1 MTTRIA
7 VVGAGSVAQRHVEVL
22 QGLDDVRVV
31 SVTDPLAPAADT
43 LARAC
48 DGRAFADVDEALDAV
63 PVDAVY
69 VCVPP
74 FAHGLPER
82 SALARGLPLFVEKP
96 VAVDAA
102 TAESVLAAVTAA
114 GVVTGTG
121 YHWRCMDVVATAQD
135 LLADSPPALA
145 AGHWLDKRPPVGWW
159 ASSAK
164 SGGQVVEQL
173 THVIDLARLLL
184 GEAVEV
190 YAAGIRCHDDGA
202 NNHGADHGSS
212 NGAGDIDDAT
222 AATVRF
228 ASGAIATLAAT
239 SLLSAKRHAGLDIVT
254 RGSTLELSESGL
266 VVDDGVHRTEHRPG
280 EDPKVTVDREF
291 IEAVRG
297 QREST
302 RAPYREA
309 VLSHRLACAVS
320 ESARSGQPVRLDPV
334 PAEPR
339 R

>member
-7 VVGAGSVAQRHVEVL
+7 VVGAGSVAQRHVGVL

-31 SVTDPLAPAADT
+31 SVTDPMAKAADS

-48 DGRAFADVDEALDAV
+48 DGRAFASVDAALDAV

-74 FAHGLPER
+74 FAHGPAER

-96 VAVDAA
+96 VAVDVA

-121 YHWRCMDVVATAQD
+121 YHWRCMDVVATAQG

-190 YAAGIRCHDDGA
+190 YAAGVRRPDDGT
-202 NNHGADHGSS
+202 DTDRD
-212 NGAGDIDDAT
+212 AGDIDDAT

-239 SLLSAKRHAGLDIVT
+239 SLLSAKRHAGLDIFT
-254 RGSTLELSESGL
+254 RGSTLALSESGL

-320 ESARSGQPVRLDPV
+320 ESASTGQPVRLGSV
-334 PAEPR
+334 PAEPGR
-339 R
+339 